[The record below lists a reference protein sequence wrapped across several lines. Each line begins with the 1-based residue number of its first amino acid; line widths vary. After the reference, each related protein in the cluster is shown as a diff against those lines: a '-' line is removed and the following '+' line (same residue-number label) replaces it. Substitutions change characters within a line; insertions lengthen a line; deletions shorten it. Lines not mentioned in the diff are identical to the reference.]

1 MPFINNAR
9 QLLDKVDLDNW
20 ESSDDKISKVKRW
33 LVFGGITDLDE

>member
-20 ESSDDKISKVKRW
+20 ESSDDKIPKVKR
-33 LVFGGITDLDE
+33 